1 MIRRFF
7 SQAWLYHK
15 ARTAAFD
22 WREFLFF
29 DTGYP
34 IITLVFYCL
43 LAAYSFQATDLTHWI
58 IGNSFL
64 MCVNTC
70 IFGLGSLFRS
80 ERYSGRLRSIIAS
93 PCSMLS
99 VVLSYGFIPSFL
111 AVGSVVLGFAVG
123 AVVFGID
130 FSGVNLGLAMLTIFC
145 AMICASCFGLLLS
158 VFGLLS
164 DSMHLIL
171 NMMNYILMIFTGAEF
186 PVSQLPLVGQV
197 ISKVLPLTR
206 SIKAMNLLFGNG
218 AGDFVVLLLGELA
231 MAAVYVLASV
241 SVLKYAER
249 ACRKAGKFDL
259 F

>member
-1 MIRRFF
+1 MVKRFF

-43 LAAYSFQATDLTHWI
+43 LAAYSFQTTDLTHWV

-80 ERYSGRLRSIIAS
+80 ERYSGRLRSIIAA
-93 PCSMLS
+93 PCNLFS
-99 VVLSYGFIPSFL
+99 VVLSYGFIPSIL
-111 AVGSVVLGFAVG
+111 AMGSVLLGFLVG
-123 AVVFGID
+123 AVVFSID
-130 FSGVNLGLAMLTIFC
+130 FTGVNLGLTILTIFC
-145 AMICASCFGLLLS
+145 AMIAASCFGLLLS

-197 ISKVLPLTR
+197 ISRVLPLTR
-206 SIKAMNLLFGNG
+206 SIEAMNLLFSSDISNF
-218 AGDFVVLLLGELA
+218 AVLLLGELA
-231 MAAVYVLASV
+231 MAAIYVLVSV
-241 SVLKYAER
+241 SILKYAER
-249 ACRKAGKFDL
+249 ACRKAGMFDL

>member
-1 MIRRFF
+1 MVKRFF

-43 LAAYSFQATDLTHWI
+43 LAAYSFQTTDLTHWV

-70 IFGLGSLFRS
+70 IFGLGGLFRS
-80 ERYSGRLRSIIAS
+80 ERHSGRLRSIIAA
-93 PCSMLS
+93 PCNLFS
-99 VVLSYGFIPSFL
+99 VVLSYGFIPSIL
-111 AVGSVVLGFAVG
+111 AMGSVTLGFIVG
-123 AVVFGID
+123 AVVFGIN
-130 FSGVNLGLAMLTIFC
+130 FSGVNLGLAMLTIIC

-158 VFGLLS
+158 VFGLVS
-164 DSMHLIL
+164 DGMHLIL

-186 PVSQLPLVGQV
+186 PVSQLPKVGQV
-197 ISKVLPLTR
+197 ISRVLPLTR
-206 SIKAMNLLFGNG
+206 SIDAMNLLFSNNTKGFWG
-218 AGDFVVLLLGELA
+218 LLLGELTI
-231 MAAVYVLASV
+231 AAVYVIAAV
-241 SVLKYAER
+241 SVLKYADR
-249 ACRKAGKFDL
+249 ACRNAGKFDL
-259 F
+259 Y

>member
-1 MIRRFF
+1 MVKRFL

-34 IITLVFYCL
+34 IITMVFYCL
-43 LAAYSFQATDLTHWI
+43 LASYSFQTTDLTHWV

-80 ERYSGRLRSIIAS
+80 ERYSGRLRSIIAA
-93 PCSMLS
+93 PCSLFF
-99 VVLSYGFIPSFL
+99 VVLSYGLIPSIL
-111 AVGSVVLGFAVG
+111 AIGSVILGFAVG
-123 AVVFGID
+123 NLVFGID
-130 FSGVNLGLAMLTIFC
+130 FSSVNLALTFLTIFC
-145 AMICASCFGLLLS
+145 AMVCASCFGLLLS
-158 VFGLLS
+158 VIGLVS
-164 DSMHLIL
+164 DGMHLIL
-171 NMMNYILMIFTGAEF
+171 NMMNFILMIFTGAEF
-186 PVSQLPLVGQV
+186 PVSQLPKMGQLL
-197 ISKVLPLTR
+197 SRLLPLTR
-206 SIKAMNLLFGNG
+206 SIEAMNLLFQDDMSCFGG
-218 AGDFVVLLLGELA
+218 LILGELA
-231 MAAVYVLASV
+231 MAAFYVTAAV
-241 SVLKYAER
+241 SVLKYADQ

>member
-1 MIRRFF
+1 MVRRFF

-22 WREFLFF
+22 WREFLFL

-43 LAAYSFQATDLTHWI
+43 LAAYSFQTTDLTHWV

-80 ERYSGRLRSIIAS
+80 ERYSGRLRSIIAA
-93 PCSMLS
+93 PCNLFS
-99 VVLSYGFIPSFL
+99 VVLSYGFIPSIL
-111 AVGSVVLGFAVG
+111 AMGSVILGFVVG

-130 FSGVNLGLAMLTIFC
+130 FSGVNLGLAILTIFC

-158 VFGLLS
+158 VFGLVS
-164 DSMHLIL
+164 DGMHLIL

-186 PVSQLPLVGQV
+186 PASQLPAVGRV
-197 ISKVLPLTR
+197 ISRVLPLTR
-206 SIKAMNLLFGNG
+206 SIEAMNLLFVNDFNG
-218 AGDFVVLLLGELA
+218 FAQLLFGELA
-231 MAAVYVLASV
+231 MAAVYVFLAV
-241 SVLKYAER
+241 SVLKYADR
-249 ACRKAGKFDL
+249 ACRMAGKFDL

>member
-1 MIRRFF
+1 MLRRFF
-7 SQAWLYHK
+7 SQAWLYQK

-34 IITLVFYCL
+34 IITMVFYCL
-43 LAAYSFQATDLTHWI
+43 LAAYSFRTTELTCWVV
-58 IGNSFL
+58 GNSFL

-93 PCSMLS
+93 PCNLLS
-99 VVLSYGFIPSFL
+99 VVLSYGFFPSLL
-111 AVGSVVLGFAVG
+111 AIGAVVLGFAVG
-123 AVVFGID
+123 AVLFGID
-130 FSGVNLGLAMLTIFC
+130 FSGVNIGAAMLTILC
-145 AMICASCFGLLLS
+145 AMLSASCFGLLLS

-186 PVSQLPLVGQV
+186 PVSQLPVFGQI
-197 ISKVLPLTR
+197 ISRILPLTR
-206 SIKAMNLLFGNG
+206 SIEAMNSLFGSGTEHFAALLFG
-218 AGDFVVLLLGELA
+218 ELA
-231 MAAVYVLASV
+231 LAAFYTLISV
-241 SVLKYAER
+241 SILKYAER
-249 ACRKAGKFDL
+249 ACRRSGKFDL

>member
-1 MIRRFF
+1 MLRRFL

-43 LAAYSFQATDLTHWI
+43 LASYSFRTTDLTRWVV
-58 IGNSFL
+58 GNAFL

-70 IFGLGSLFRS
+70 IFGLGGLFRS
-80 ERYSGRLRSIIAS
+80 ERYSGRLRSIIAA
-93 PCSMLS
+93 PCNLFS
-99 VVLSYGFIPSFL
+99 VVLSYGFVPSIL
-111 AVGSVVLGFAVG
+111 AMGSVMLGFGVG

-130 FSGVNLGLAMLTIFC
+130 FSGVNIGLALLTIFC

-158 VFGLLS
+158 VFGLIS
-164 DSMHLIL
+164 DGMHLIL

-186 PVSQLPLVGQV
+186 PVTQLPAAGRVL
-197 ISKVLPLTR
+197 SRLLPLTR
-206 SIKAMNLLFGNG
+206 SIEAMNQLFSEES
-218 AGDFVVLLLGELA
+218 AGVAPLLLGELA
-231 MAAVYVLASV
+231 MAAIYAAAAV
-241 SVLKYAER
+241 SVLKYADS

>member
-1 MIRRFF
+1 MVRRFF

-43 LAAYSFQATDLTHWI
+43 LAAYSFQTTDLTHWV

-80 ERYSGRLRSIIAS
+80 ERYSGRLRSIIAAL
-93 PCSMLS
+93 CNLFS
-99 VVLSYGFIPSFL
+99 VVLSYGFIPSIL
-111 AVGSVVLGFAVG
+111 AMGSVIMGFVVG
-123 AVVFGID
+123 AVVFGIE
-130 FSGVNLGLAMLTIFC
+130 FSGVNLGLAILTIFC

-158 VFGLLS
+158 VFGLVS
-164 DSMHLIL
+164 DGMHLIL

-186 PVSQLPLVGQV
+186 PVSQLPAVGRV
-197 ISKVLPLTR
+197 ISRVLPLTR
-206 SIKAMNLLFGNG
+206 SIEAMNLLFANDFNG
-218 AGDFVVLLLGELA
+218 FAQLLFGELA
-231 MAAVYVLASV
+231 MAAVYVIAAV
-241 SVLKYAER
+241 SVLKYADR
-249 ACRKAGKFDL
+249 ACRKAGKYDL

>member
-1 MIRRFF
+1 MIRRFL
-7 SQAWLYHK
+7 SQAWLYQK

-43 LAAYSFQATDLTHWI
+43 LAAYCFQTTDLTHWV

-93 PCSMLS
+93 PCNLLS
-99 VVLSYGFIPSFL
+99 VVLSYGFIPSIL
-111 AVGSVVLGFAVG
+111 AMGSVVLGFAVG

-130 FSGVNLGLAMLTIFC
+130 FSGVNLGLAILTIFC
-145 AMICASCFGLLLS
+145 AMISASCFGLLLS

-186 PVSQLPLVGQV
+186 PVSQLPMIGQLF
-197 ISKVLPLTR
+197 SRLLPLTR
-206 SIKAMNLLFGNG
+206 SIEAMNLLFGSNT
-218 AGDFVVLLLGELA
+218 GDFAVLLLGELA
-231 MAAVYVLASV
+231 MAAIYALASV
-241 SVLKYAER
+241 SILKYAER

>member
-1 MIRRFF
+1 MVKRFF

-43 LAAYSFQATDLTHWI
+43 LAAYSFQATDLTHWV

-80 ERYSGRLRSIIAS
+80 ERYSGRLRSIIAA
-93 PCSMLS
+93 PCNLFS
-99 VVLSYGFIPSFL
+99 VVLSYGFIPSIL
-111 AVGSVVLGFAVG
+111 AMGSVVLGFVVG

-145 AMICASCFGLLLS
+145 AMVCASCFGLLLS
-158 VFGLLS
+158 VFGLVS
-164 DSMHLIL
+164 DGMHLIL

-186 PVSQLPLVGQV
+186 PVSQLPAIGQAF
-197 ISKVLPLTR
+197 SKVLPLTR
-206 SIKAMNLLFGNG
+206 SIEAMNLLFSDNPGG
-218 AGDFVVLLLGELA
+218 FAVLLLEELA
-231 MAAVYVLASV
+231 MTAIYIMAAV
-241 SVLKYAER
+241 SVLKYADKV
-249 ACRKAGKFDL
+249 CRKAGKYDL

>member
-1 MIRRFF
+1 MVRRFF

-34 IITLVFYCL
+34 VITLVFYCL
-43 LAAYSFQATDLTHWI
+43 LAAYSFQTTDLTHWV

-80 ERYSGRLRSIIAS
+80 ERYSGRLRSIIAA
-93 PCSMLS
+93 PCNLFS
-99 VVLSYGFIPSFL
+99 VVLSYGFIPAIL
-111 AVGSVVLGFAVG
+111 AMGSVILGFVVG

-130 FSGVNLGLAMLTIFC
+130 FSGVNLGLAILTIFC

-158 VFGLLS
+158 VFGLVS
-164 DSMHLIL
+164 DGMHLIL

-186 PVSQLPLVGQV
+186 PVSQLPAVCRV
-197 ISKVLPLTR
+197 ISRVLPLTR
-206 SIKAMNLLFGNG
+206 SIEAMNLLFANDFNG
-218 AGDFVVLLLGELA
+218 FAQLLIGELA
-231 MAAVYVLASV
+231 MATVYAVAAV
-241 SVLKYAER
+241 SVLKYADR
-249 ACRKAGKFDL
+249 ACRMAGKYDL

>member
-1 MIRRFF
+1 MVKRFF

-43 LAAYSFQATDLTHWI
+43 LAAYSFQTADLTHWV

-80 ERYSGRLRSIIAS
+80 ERYSGRLRSIIAA
-93 PCSMLS
+93 PCSLFS
-99 VVLSYGFIPSFL
+99 VVLSYGFIPSIL
-111 AVGSVVLGFAVG
+111 AMGSVVLGLVVG

-130 FSGVNLGLAMLTIFC
+130 FSGVNLGLALLTILC
-145 AMICASCFGLLLS
+145 AMIAASGFGLLLS

-164 DSMHLIL
+164 DGMHLIL

-186 PVSQLPLVGQV
+186 PVSQLPAVGQV
-197 ISKVLPLTR
+197 ISRALPLTR
-206 SIKAMNLLFGNG
+206 SIEAMNLLFSNDAEGF
-218 AGDFVVLLLGELA
+218 APLLLGELA
-231 MAAVYVLASV
+231 MAAIYVLASV

-249 ACRKAGKFDL
+249 ACKRAGKFDL

>member
-1 MIRRFF
+1 MFKRFF

-43 LAAYSFQATDLTHWI
+43 LAAYSFQTTDLTHWV
-58 IGNSFL
+58 IGNAFL

-70 IFGLGSLFRS
+70 IFGLGSVFPT

-93 PCSMLS
+93 PCNMLS
-99 VVLSYGFIPSFL
+99 VVLSCGFIPSIL
-111 AVGSVVLGFAVG
+111 AMGSVVLGFVVG
-123 AVVFGID
+123 AVIFGID
-130 FSGVNLGLAMLTIFC
+130 FTGINLGLAVLTIFC
-145 AMICASCFGLLLS
+145 AMISASCFGLLLS
-158 VFGLLS
+158 VFGLLN
-164 DSMHLIL
+164 DGMHLIL

-186 PVSQLPLVGQV
+186 PVSQLPLAGQV
-197 ISKVLPLTR
+197 ISRALPLTR
-206 SIKAMNLLFGNG
+206 AIEAMNLLY
-218 AGDFVVLLLGELA
+218 GDDIRGFAVLLIGELA
-231 MAAVYVLASV
+231 MAVIYALAAMF
-241 SVLKYAER
+241 VLKYAEQ
-249 ACRKAGKFDL
+249 ACKKAGKFDL

>member
-1 MIRRFF
+1 MVKRFF
-7 SQAWLYHK
+7 SHAWLYHK

-43 LAAYSFQATDLTHWI
+43 LAAYSFQTTDLTHWV

-80 ERYSGRLRSIIAS
+80 ERYSGRLRSIIAA
-93 PCSMLS
+93 PCNLFS
-99 VVLSYGFIPSFL
+99 VVLSYGFIPSIL
-111 AVGSVVLGFAVG
+111 AMGSVLLGFLVG

-130 FSGVNLGLAMLTIFC
+130 FTGVNLGLTILTIFC
-145 AMICASCFGLLLS
+145 AMIAASCFGLLLS

-197 ISKVLPLTR
+197 ISRVLPLTR
-206 SIKAMNLLFGNG
+206 SIEAMNLLFSSDISSF
-218 AGDFVVLLLGELA
+218 ATLLLGELA
-231 MAAVYVLASV
+231 MAAIYVLVSV
-241 SVLKYAER
+241 SILKYAEI
-249 ACRKAGKFDL
+249 ACRKAGKFYL

>member
-1 MIRRFF
+1 MVRRFF

-43 LAAYSFQATDLTHWI
+43 LAAYSFQTTDLTHWVV
-58 IGNSFL
+58 GNSFL

-80 ERYSGRLRSIIAS
+80 ERYSGRLRSIIAA
-93 PCSMLS
+93 PCNLFS
-99 VVLSYGFIPSFL
+99 VVLSYGFIPSIL
-111 AVGSVVLGFAVG
+111 AMGSVILGFVVG
-123 AVVFGID
+123 AVVFGIE
-130 FSGVNLGLAMLTIFC
+130 FSGVNLGLAILTIFC

-158 VFGLLS
+158 VFGLVS
-164 DSMHLIL
+164 DGMHLIL

-186 PVSQLPLVGQV
+186 PVSQLPAVGRV
-197 ISKVLPLTR
+197 ISRVLPLTR
-206 SIKAMNLLFGNG
+206 SIEAMNLLFANDFNG
-218 AGDFVVLLLGELA
+218 FAQLLFGELA
-231 MAAVYVLASV
+231 MAAVYVFLAV
-241 SVLKYAER
+241 SVLKYADR
-249 ACRKAGKFDL
+249 ACRMAGKFDL

>member
-1 MIRRFF
+1 MVKRFF

-43 LAAYSFQATDLTHWI
+43 LAAYSFQTTDLTHWV

-80 ERYSGRLRSIIAS
+80 ERYSGRLRSIIVA
-93 PCSMLS
+93 PCNLFS
-99 VVLSYGFIPSFL
+99 VVLSYGFIPSVL
-111 AVGSVVLGFAVG
+111 AMGSVVLGFVVG

-130 FSGVNLGLAMLTIFC
+130 FSGVNLGLTMLTIFC

-158 VFGLLS
+158 VFGLVS
-164 DSMHLIL
+164 DGMHLIL

-186 PVSQLPLVGQV
+186 PVSQLPVAGQV
-197 ISKVLPLTR
+197 FSRVLPLTR
-206 SIKAMNLLFGNG
+206 SVEAMNLLFSDDTRGF
-218 AGDFVVLLLGELA
+218 AALLFGELA
-231 MAAVYVLASV
+231 MAAVYIVASV
-241 SVLKYAER
+241 SVLKYADKV
-249 ACRKAGKFDL
+249 CRKAGKFDL

>member
-1 MIRRFF
+1 MVKRFF

-43 LAAYSFQATDLTHWI
+43 LAAYSFQTTDLTHWV

-80 ERYSGRLRSIIAS
+80 ERYSGRLRSIIAA
-93 PCSMLS
+93 PCNLFS
-99 VVLSYGFIPSFL
+99 VVLSYGFIPSIL
-111 AVGSVVLGFAVG
+111 AMGSVVLGFVVG

-130 FSGVNLGLAMLTIFC
+130 FTGVNLGLAMLTIFC

-158 VFGLLS
+158 VFGLVS
-164 DSMHLIL
+164 DGMHLIL
-171 NMMNYILMIFTGAEF
+171 NMMNYIPDHLCGTHPPCHHDQPGLGHHGTELPSQLVCAGIPGVSYHGVRGYLLCAGAEHWCW
-186 PVSQLPLVGQV
+186 
-197 ISKVLPLTR
+197 R
-206 SIKAMNLLFGNG
+206 
-218 AGDFVVLLLGELA
+218 
-231 MAAVYVLASV
+231 
-241 SVLKYAER
+241 
-249 ACRKAGKFDL
+249 
-259 F
+259 

>member
-7 SQAWLYHK
+7 SQAWLYQK

-34 IITLVFYCL
+34 IITMVFYCL
-43 LAAYSFQATDLTHWI
+43 LAAYSFKATDLTHWV
-58 IGNSFL
+58 IGNSFM

-70 IFGLGSLFRS
+70 IFGLGGLFRS

-93 PCSMLS
+93 PANMLS
-99 VVLSYGFIPSFL
+99 VVLSYGFIPSIL
-111 AVGSVVLGFAVG
+111 AIGFVLLGFAVG
-123 AVVFGID
+123 ALVFGVS
-130 FSGVNLGLAMLTIFC
+130 FSDVNIALALLTIIC
-145 AMICASCFGLLLS
+145 AMIASSCFGLLLS
-158 VFGLLS
+158 VFGLIS

-171 NMMNYILMIFTGAEF
+171 NMMNSILMIFTGAEF
-186 PVSQLPLVGQV
+186 PVSQLPKAGQV
-197 ISKVLPLTR
+197 FSRFLPLTR
-206 SIKAMNLLFGNG
+206 SIEAMNLLFEGKTEG
-218 AGDFVVLLLGELA
+218 FGLLLFGEFI
-231 MAAVYVLASV
+231 MAAIYTIAALSI
-241 SVLKYAER
+241 LKYAER

>member
-1 MIRRFF
+1 MVKRFF

-43 LAAYSFQATDLTHWI
+43 LAAYSFRTSDLTHWV

-80 ERYSGRLRSIIAS
+80 ERYSGRLRSIIAA
-93 PCSMLS
+93 PCNLFS
-99 VVLSYGFIPSFL
+99 VVLSCGFIPSIL
-111 AVGSVVLGFAVG
+111 AMCSVLLGFLVG
-123 AVVFGID
+123 AVVFDVD
-130 FSGVNLGLAMLTIFC
+130 FSGVNLGLVLLTILC

-158 VFGLLS
+158 VFGLVS
-164 DSMHLIL
+164 DGMHLIL

-186 PVSQLPLVGQV
+186 PISQLAKLGQ
-197 ISKVLPLTR
+197 IFSRVLPLTR
-206 SIKAMNLLFGNG
+206 SIEAMNLLFSDDTNG
-218 AGDFVVLLLGELA
+218 FGILLIGELA
-231 MAAVYVLASV
+231 IAAVYVLASV
-241 SVLKYAER
+241 SVLKYAEQ

>member
-1 MIRRFF
+1 MVKRFL

-15 ARTAAFD
+15 ARIAAFD

-34 IITLVFYCL
+34 IITMVFYCL
-43 LAAYSFQATDLTHWI
+43 LASYSFQTTDLTHWV

-80 ERYSGRLRSIIAS
+80 ERYSGRLRSIIAA
-93 PCSMLS
+93 PCSLFS
-99 VVLSYGFIPSFL
+99 VVLSYGLIPSIL
-111 AVGSVVLGFAVG
+111 AMGSVILGFAVG
-123 AVVFGID
+123 NLVFGID
-130 FSGVNLGLAMLTIFC
+130 FSGVNLALALLTIFC
-145 AMICASCFGLLLS
+145 AMVCASCFGLLLS
-158 VFGLLS
+158 VVGLVS
-164 DSMHLIL
+164 DGMHLIL

-197 ISKVLPLTR
+197 ISRVLPLTR
-206 SIKAMNLLFGNG
+206 SIEAMNLLFSSDISN
-218 AGDFVVLLLGELA
+218 FVPLLLGEMA
-231 MAAVYVLASV
+231 MAVIYVLVSV
-241 SVLKYAER
+241 SILKYAER

>member
-1 MIRRFF
+1 MIRRFL
-7 SQAWLYHK
+7 SQAWLYQK
-15 ARTAAFD
+15 SRTAAFD

-43 LAAYSFQATDLTHWI
+43 LAVYSFQTADLTHWV

-70 IFGLGSLFRS
+70 IFGLGSLFRA
-80 ERYSGRLRSIIAS
+80 ERYTGRLRSIIAA
-93 PCSMLS
+93 PCNILS
-99 VVLSYGFIPSFL
+99 VVLSYGLIPSLL
-111 AVGSVVLGFAVG
+111 AVACVVLGFFVG
-123 AVVFGID
+123 AVAFHVD

-145 AMICASCFGLLLS
+145 AMIAASCFGLLLS
-158 VFGLLS
+158 VFGLIS

-186 PVSQLPLVGQV
+186 PVSQLPLAGQLL
-197 ISKVLPLTR
+197 SRLLPLTR
-206 SIKAMNLLFGNG
+206 SIQAMNLLFGSDMSQL
-218 AGDFVVLLLGELA
+218 AALLLGELA
-231 MAAVYVLASV
+231 MAAIYIFASV
-241 SVLKYAER
+241 AVLKYAER
-249 ACRKAGKFDL
+249 ACQKAGKFDL